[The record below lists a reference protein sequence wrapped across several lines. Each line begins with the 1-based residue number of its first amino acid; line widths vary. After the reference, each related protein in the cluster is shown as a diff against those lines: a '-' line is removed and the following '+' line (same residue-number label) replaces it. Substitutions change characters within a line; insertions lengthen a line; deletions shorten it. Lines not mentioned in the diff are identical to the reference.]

1 MELTKITAAE
11 FRAMVI
17 AGGQRLNDQMELI
30 NSLNVFPVPDG
41 DTGTN
46 MNMSFTSGVEN
57 LKQSKSDKV
66 GELAGALAKGL
77 LMGARGNSG
86 VILSQIF
93 RGFSQAITDKDTL
106 DANDFAAAFA
116 GGVEAAYK
124 AVMKPVEG
132 TILTVARESAIRGEK
147 KASKTDN
154 IIEVMQSIVTGAEK
168 SLAKTPDLLP
178 VLKQVGVVDSGGKG
192 LLSVY
197 EGFLSALK
205 GEANI
210 AQDAD
215 ELSQQAQ
222 GHAHAMFEEGAENPM
237 TLEEITYGY
246 CTEIMVRIGEGPTTI
261 KSFNYDDFRNT
272 LDQKGD
278 SLLVVADDEIVKV
291 HIHTENPGEIMQLGQ
306 EFGELIKIKVDN
318 MREQVRSLENDE
330 KALNEKAQQVAKPT
344 EPEREYAIIAVA
356 AGEGIME
363 LFRSLGVTEVLS
375 GGQTMNPST
384 EDFIKAIERVNAK
397 KIILL
402 PNNKNIVMAAEQ
414 ATQVAEVPTVVIP
427 TTTIPEGIASLMAFN
442 VDASIEENKE
452 QMTEMSH
459 QVTSGQITYS
469 IRDTEIDGV
478 KINKEDYMGIVSGK
492 IMLSVQDAPTALD
505 QTLKLMMTEE
515 TEIVTIIVGEDG
527 SVDEANQIAEELEER
542 FEDVEFEIVEGNQPV
557 YNYIISAE

>member
-1 MELTKITAAE
+1 
-11 FRAMVI
+11 
-17 AGGQRLNDQMELI
+17 
-30 NSLNVFPVPDG
+30 
-41 DTGTN
+41 
-46 MNMSFTSGVEN
+46 
-57 LKQSKSDKV
+57 
-66 GELAGALAKGL
+66 
-77 LMGARGNSG
+77 
-86 VILSQIF
+86 
-93 RGFSQAITDKDTL
+93 
-106 DANDFAAAFA
+106 
-116 GGVEAAYK
+116 
-124 AVMKPVEG
+124 MKPVEG

-205 GEANI
+205 GEASI

-222 GHAHAMFEEGAENPM
+222 AHAHAMFEEGAENPM

-261 KSFNYDDFRNT
+261 KSFNYDEFRNT

-330 KALNEKAQQVAKPT
+330 KALNEKAQHVVEPT

-414 ATQVAEVPTVVIP
+414 ATQVADVPTAVIA

-459 QVTSGQITYS
+459 QVTTGQITYS

-478 KINKEDYMGIVSGK
+478 KINKDDYMGIVGGK

-515 TEIVTIIVGEDG
+515 TEIVTIIVGEKG
-527 SVDEANQIAEELEER
+527 SVDKANQIAEELEER
-542 FEDVEFEIVEGNQPV
+542 FEDVEFEIVEGSQPV